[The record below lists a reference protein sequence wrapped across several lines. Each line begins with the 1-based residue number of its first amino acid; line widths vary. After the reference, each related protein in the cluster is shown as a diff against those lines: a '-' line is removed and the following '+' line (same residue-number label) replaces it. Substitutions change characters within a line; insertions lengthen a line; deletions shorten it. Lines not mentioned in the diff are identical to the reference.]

1 MLITIGGNTMLR
13 TKMNNKKIIT
23 KTKTMMKNSSTII
36 AAATIIAIVASYA
49 MILGMRS
56 EISQNALAQS
66 NGTTAATTANAAV
79 SVNPNQSTN
88 KDFWIDTVHFDGMTN
103 LNAAKFCDTCS
114 QNTPLHPGEK
124 PPVNSTIPTGGGFRI
139 TEPNTVGAWD
149 FRSFAFAPA
158 QLIVKQGDKVTLHFV
173 GVQGV
178 HHVITVDGVGSFSLL
193 RGQIHIVSFIA
204 NNPGTINYYCHI
216 HMPNMVG
223 QILVLP
229 KSA

>member
-1 MLITIGGNTMLR
+1 
-13 TKMNNKKIIT
+13 MNNKKTT
-23 KTKTMMKNSSTII
+23 KEIMKKPSTRTTI
-36 AAATIIAIVASYA
+36 ASTTIIAIVASA
-49 MILGMRS
+49 TMILGVLQS
-56 EISQNALAQS
+56 QTSQNALAQTYGS
-66 NGTTAATTANAAV
+66 NGTTAATTANSIV

-88 KDFWIDTVHFDGMTN
+88 KEFWINTVHLDGMTN

-114 QNTPLHPGEK
+114 QNTPLHPAEK

-139 TEPNTVGAWD
+139 TQPNKVGAWD
-149 FRSFAFAPA
+149 FRSFTFAPD
-158 QLIVKQGDKVTLHFV
+158 QIVVNQGDKVTLHFV

-178 HHVITVDGVGSFSLL
+178 HHVITVDGIGSFTLL
-193 RGQIHIVSFIA
+193 RGQIHTVSFTA

-229 KSA
+229 KSV

>member
-1 MLITIGGNTMLR
+1 
-13 TKMNNKKIIT
+13 MNNEKIIT
-23 KTKTMMKNSSTII
+23 TRKTTMNKPTTII
-36 AAATIIAIVASYA
+36 VAAATIIAIVASA
-49 MILGMRS
+49 AVILGIPQPQNQ
-56 EISQNALAQS
+56 ISHNALAQS
-66 NGTTAATTANAAV
+66 YGSIGMTAAAAANSAV

-88 KDFWIDTVHFDGMTN
+88 KEFWINTVHLDGMTN

-114 QNTPLHPGEK
+114 QNTPLHPAEK

-139 TEPNTVGAWD
+139 TEPNKVGAWD
-149 FRSFAFAPA
+149 FRSFTFSPA
-158 QLIVKQGDKVTLHFV
+158 QIVVNQGDKVTLHFV

-178 HHVITVDGVGSFSLL
+178 HHIITVDGVGSFTLL
-193 RGQIHIVSFIA
+193 RGQIHTVSFTA

-223 QILVLP
+223 QILVLN

>member
-1 MLITIGGNTMLR
+1 
-13 TKMNNKKIIT
+13 MNNKKTTKKILKKPSTRIT
-23 KTKTMMKNSSTII
+23 I
-36 AAATIIAIVASYA
+36 ASAAIIAIVASAA
-49 MILGMRS
+49 MILWVLQ
-56 EISQNALAQS
+56 SQTSPSALAQSYGS
-66 NGTTAATTANAAV
+66 NGTTAATTANSIV

>member
-1 MLITIGGNTMLR
+1 MLITIEGNIILR

-23 KTKTMMKNSSTII
+23 KTMMKKSSTII
-36 AAATIIAIVASYA
+36 AAATIIAIVASSA
-49 MILGMRS
+49 MILGMQS

-66 NGTTAATTANAAV
+66 YGSNGTTAVNSAV

-88 KDFWIDTVHFDGMTN
+88 KEFWIDTVHFDGMTN
-103 LNAAKFCDTCS
+103 LNAAKSCDTCS
-114 QNTPLHPGEK
+114 QNTPLHPAEK
-124 PPVNSTIPTGGGFRI
+124 PPVNATIPTGGGFRI
-139 TEPNTVGAWD
+139 TEPNKVGAWD

-178 HHVITVDGVGSFSLL
+178 HHVITVDGVGTFELM
-193 RGQIHIVSFIA
+193 RGQIHTVSFVA
-204 NNPGTINYYCHI
+204 NNPGTITYICHV
-216 HMPNMVG
+216 HLPNMVG

-229 KSA
+229 KAAVV